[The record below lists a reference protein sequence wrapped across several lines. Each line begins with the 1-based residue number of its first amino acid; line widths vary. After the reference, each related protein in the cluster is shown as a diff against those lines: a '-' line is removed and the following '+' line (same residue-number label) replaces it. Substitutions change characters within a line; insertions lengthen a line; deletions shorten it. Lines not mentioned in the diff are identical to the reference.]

1 LHDHANNLSSHDDT
15 LLVIQRSF
23 AKFSFAL
30 PERAEHHSGFL
41 PRLKE
46 ACRRK
51 SKRDYQDQPRRPR
64 CSYCQHEAK
73 CYDGN
78 SEPQN
83 SPAPSSSCPARADV
97 GDMLSHVLS
106 RPAGRELSTRL
117 GGVREQPVR
126 GARVGDET
134 RTVASYAIALR
145 KPDVNPVTPRVE

>member
-15 LLVIQRSF
+15 LLVIQQSF

-46 ACRRK
+46 ACRRE
-51 SKRDYQDQPRRPR
+51 SERDYQDQPRRR
-64 CSYCQHEAK
+64 RRSESQHDAK
-73 CYDGN
+73 CYNGHSGPED
-78 SEPQN
+78 
-83 SPAPSSSCPARADV
+83 SPAPSPSGAARADV
-97 GDMLSHVLS
+97 GDTLGHGLS

-126 GARVGDET
+126 GARVGDEM
-134 RTVASYAIALR
+134 RAVASHAIALR
-145 KPDVNPVTPRVE
+145 KPDVNPVTPRIE